1 MDCEQEQAARAR
13 RAWDDQTVTAAPD
26 SARPPDFTARGAEG
40 TLTELDAIGSAELVH
55 TGTCTPR
62 ELVAAAIARTEAA
75 NPRLNAVVHERFERA
90 LAEADAVDMSAPF
103 AGVPFLYK
111 DIGAFETGEHVTL
124 GMRLLRDREMLA
136 PFGSNYADRI
146 RAAGFIP
153 LGRTNTPE
161 LGLCATTEPQA
172 FGATHNPWDLSR
184 TPGGSSGGGAAAVAG
199 GLVPVAHG
207 NDGGGSIRIPAA
219 ACGLVGL
226 KPSRGRISWGPVLW
240 EADAGLAVEGVL
252 TRTVRD
258 SAALLDVLAG
268 TFPGDPYAAPAPER
282 AWREEVGTDPG
293 RLRVGILEQGPA
305 DAWGTDPACAEAV
318 RRCAATLEELGHAM
332 EESAPQA
339 IGDGSFDAGWLDWW
353 AVTAAAATI
362 ATIEAVLGSTIREG
376 DVEPMTWALAE
387 RGRATS
393 AVEFVQ
399 RRDELG
405 ALARLAAAWWGEG
418 FDLLLTPTV
427 QAPAPALGELMEGD
441 PATLLQRQLSWFPLT
456 PFANVSGQPA
466 ISVPVDS
473 GIDGLPVG
481 VQLIAGLGR
490 EDVLI
495 RVAAQ
500 LERAMPWPGVA
511 PAFAHDKL
519 RTPDP
524 SALRIAPQTRKGEPA

>member
-1 MDCEQEQAARAR
+1 MAASDSPRLPGQIAR
-13 RAWDDQTVTAAPD
+13 DAK
-26 SARPPDFTARGAEG
+26 G
-40 TLTELDAIGSAELVH
+40 TLDELDALESAELVH
-55 TGTCTPR
+55 AGTCTPR
-62 ELVAAAIARTEAA
+62 ELVAGAIARIEAA
-75 NPRLNAVVHERFERA
+75 NPHLNAVVHDRFEQA
-90 LAEADAVDMSAPF
+90 LAEADTIDPSAPF
-103 AGVPFLYK
+103 PGVPFLYK
-111 DIGAFETGEHVTL
+111 DIGAFEAGERATL
-124 GMRLLRDREMLA
+124 GMALLRDRDMRA
-136 PFGSNYADRI
+136 PFGSSYAERI

-153 LGRTNTPE
+153 LGRTNTSE
-161 LGLCATTEPQA
+161 LGLCATTEPEA
-172 FGATHNPWDLSR
+172 YGATHNPWDPSR
-184 TPGGSSGGGAAAVAG
+184 TPGGSSGGAAAAVAG

-240 EADAGLAVEGVL
+240 EADAGLSVEGVV

-268 TFPGDPYAAPAPER
+268 TTPGDPYVAPAAER
-282 AWREEVGTDPG
+282 SWLREVCADPG
-293 RLRVGILEQGPA
+293 RLRIGVLEQSPA
-305 DAWGTDPACAEAV
+305 GAWPTDPACAEAV
-318 RRCAATLEELGHAM
+318 RRCAATLEELGHGM
-332 EESAPQA
+332 EDSAPQA
-339 IGDGSFDAGWLDWW
+339 IADGSFGIGWLDLW

-362 ATIEAVLGSTIREG
+362 AMIEAVIGSPIREG
-376 DVEPMTWALAE
+376 EVEPMTWALAE

-393 AVEFVQ
+393 AIEFVQ

-405 ALARLAAAWWGEG
+405 ALARMAGGWWGEG

-427 QAPAPALGELMEGD
+427 QAPAPAIGDLMSGD
-441 PATLLQRQLSWFPLT
+441 PATLLERQLRWFPLT

-473 GIDGLPVG
+473 GGDALPVG

-500 LERAMPWPGVA
+500 LEQAMPWRGVA
-511 PAFAHDKL
+511 PAFAH
-519 RTPDP
+519 
-524 SALRIAPQTRKGEPA
+524 EPAAGRRAL

>member
-1 MDCEQEQAARAR
+1 M
-13 RAWDDQTVTAAPD
+13 P
-26 SARPPDFTARGAEG
+26 GA
-40 TLTELDAIGSAELVH
+40 LAELDAIGSAELVRA
-55 TGTCTPR
+55 GRCSPR
-62 ELVAAAIARTEAA
+62 ELVAAAIGRIEAA
-75 NPRLNAVVHERFERA
+75 NPRLNAVVHDRFEQA
-90 LAEADAVDMSAPF
+90 LVEADAVDSSAPF
-103 AGVPFLYK
+103 PGVPFLYK
-111 DIGAFETGEHVTL
+111 DIGAFEAGERATL
-124 GMRLLRDREMLA
+124 GMRLLRDRDMLA

-172 FGATHNPWDLSR
+172 FGVTRNPWDPSR
-184 TPGGSSGGGAAAVAG
+184 TPGGSSGGAAAAVAA

-240 EADAGLAVEGVL
+240 EADTGLSVEGVL

-258 SAALLDVLAG
+258 TAALLDVRAG
-268 TFPGDPYAAPAPER
+268 AAPGDPYAAPAAER
-282 AWREEVGTDPG
+282 AWRREVGADPG
-293 RLRVGILEQGPA
+293 RLRIGILEQGPA
-305 DAWGTDPACAEAV
+305 DAWPTDPACAEAV

-332 EESAPQA
+332 EDSAPEA
-339 IGDGSFDAGWLDWW
+339 IADGSFGSGWLDLW

-362 ATIEAVLGSTIREG
+362 ATIEAVIGSPIREG

-387 RGRATS
+387 RGRGTS

-405 ALARLAAAWWGEG
+405 ALARFAGAWWAEG

-441 PATLLQRQLSWFPLT
+441 PATLLQRQLRWFPLT

-466 ISVPVDS
+466 ITVPVDS
-473 GIDGLPVG
+473 GTDALPVG
-481 VQLIAGLGR
+481 VQLIAALGR

-500 LERAMPWPGVA
+500 LEQATPWRGVA
-511 PAFAHDKL
+511 PAFADY
-519 RTPDP
+519 
-524 SALRIAPQTRKGEPA
+524 